1 MDIQQS
7 KLALYFWKVKNEF
20 WLSMAHVHL
29 ARFDSILKQSEGDKT
44 KSSSVLSSLKIS
56 LAR

>member
-1 MDIQQS
+1 M
-7 KLALYFWKVKNEF
+7 E
-20 WLSMAHVHL
+20 HVHL
-29 ARFDSILKQSEGDKT
+29 ARFDFIAKQSEEDKA